1 MKLPVTLAIVTL
13 LTSATAWSADL
24 AGRRGEFW
32 SGGRETTT
40 AVVDE
45 LFLDRNHCPRGPDC
59 IAPRV
64 GDIYHGRGVVYR
76 AIQTPVDPRVS
87 ARAQ

>member
-1 MKLPVTLAIVTL
+1 MKLFVTLAIVTM
-13 LTSATAWSADL
+13 LTCASAWSADL
-24 AGRRGEFW
+24 AGRRDEFW
-32 SGGRETTT
+32 SGGKETTT

-45 LFLDRNHCPRGPDC
+45 LFLHQNRCPRGPDC

-64 GDIYHGRGVVYR
+64 GDIYHGRGVSYR
-76 AIQTPVDPRVS
+76 AIETPVDPRVS